1 MSSGATAATDRR
13 RNAGPE
19 NSIRPL
25 PEPSSGEA
33 QKGELLDSN
42 MMRKDG
48 RYPEQVRPMSMFA
61 KMIFDLSLL
70 LVNFFPLPSSC
81 IVMKLGVISR
91 APGSS
96 YIELGNTKLTCCVYG
111 PRSTSARTTSKSFLT
126 QGNVSCEINYA
137 PFASTNR
144 RHTHQP
150 EAEEEDLALLLL
162 QAVCPAIRRELFPN
176 AYLDIY
182 VTVLEND
189 GGVLAAAIT
198 AASAALIQAR
208 VDMLDSVVACGA
220 VWLPSHQTFLMDP
233 IEAESSGGGGSSG
246 TALPSLTVA
255 MLPNLGSVTQ
265 LHSVGILEGGS
276 LAITEALS
284 MCADGINSIYNT
296 TILPLLESSLFS

>member
-1 MSSGATAATDRR
+1 M
-13 RNAGPE
+13 
-19 NSIRPL
+19 
-25 PEPSSGEA
+25 
-33 QKGELLDSN
+33 
-42 MMRKDG
+42 
-48 RYPEQVRPMSMFA
+48 
-61 KMIFDLSLL
+61 KM
-70 LVNFFPLPSSC
+70 
-81 IVMKLGVISR
+81 GVISR
-91 APGSS
+91 ASGST

-137 PFASTNR
+137 PFASTSR
-144 RHTHQP
+144 RYAHQP

-198 AASAALIQAR
+198 AASAALIQAH
-208 VDMLDSVVACGA
+208 VDMLDSVVSCGA
-220 VWLPSHQTFLMDP
+220 AWFPSHQTFLMDP
-233 IEAESSGGGGSSG
+233 TEAESSSGGSSD

-276 LAITEALS
+276 IAITEALS

-296 TILPLLESSLFS
+296 TVLPLLESSLCS